1 MAFIAPDE
9 TLVAFHNYCYVFR
22 KRIAVFLLYMI
33 MLRGG
38 HRGVVSLVQSSP
50 FSPIRSSGRHLRP
63 NDRIGFSPE
72 NKKKTF
78 MRRFFLY
85 CLTVNEE

>member
-22 KRIAVFLLYMI
+22 KRIAVFLLYII

-50 FSPIRSSGRHLRP
+50 FSPIRSL
-63 NDRIGFSPE
+63 E
-72 NKKKTF
+72 NTKKHFDKN
-78 MRRFFLY
+78 FFVLF
-85 CLTVNEE
+85 NRK

>member
-22 KRIAVFLLYMI
+22 KRIAVFLLYII

-38 HRGVVSLVQSSP
+38 HRGVVSLVQSYP

-72 NKKKTF
+72 NKKKTL
-78 MRRFFLY
+78 MRRFF
-85 CLTVNEE
+85 CIV

>member
-22 KRIAVFLLYMI
+22 KRIAVFLLYII
-33 MLRGG
+33 MLCGG
-38 HRGVVSLVQSSP
+38 HRGVVFLVQSSP

-72 NKKKTF
+72 NKKKTL
-78 MRRFFLY
+78 MRRFFFVLF
-85 CLTVNEE
+85 NRK

>member
-22 KRIAVFLLYMI
+22 KRIAVFFTIYNIIVLH
-33 MLRGG
+33 GG

-50 FSPIRSSGRHLRP
+50 YWIFARKQEKTLIR
-63 NDRIGFSPE
+63 RI
-72 NKKKTF
+72 
-78 MRRFFLY
+78 FLY
-85 CLTVNEE
+85 CLIVNEE

>member
-22 KRIAVFLLYMI
+22 KRIAVFLLYII

-38 HRGVVSLVQSSP
+38 HRGVVSLVQSYP
-50 FSPIRSSGRHLRP
+50 YWIFA
-63 NDRIGFSPE
+63 
-72 NKKKTF
+72 
-78 MRRFFLY
+78 
-85 CLTVNEE
+85 

>member
-22 KRIAVFLLYMI
+22 KRIAVFLLYII

-50 FSPIRSSGRHLRP
+50 FSPIRSL
-63 NDRIGFSPE
+63 E
-72 NKKKTF
+72 NKKKNF
-78 MRRFFLY
+78 DEKNFFVLF
-85 CLTVNEE
+85 NRK

>member
-9 TLVAFHNYCYVFR
+9 ALGAFYNYCYVFR
-22 KRIAVFLLYMI
+22 KRIAVFLLYII

-38 HRGVVSLVQSSP
+38 HRGVVSLVQSYP

-72 NKKKTF
+72 NKKKNF
-78 MRRFFLY
+78 DEKNFLC

>member
-9 TLVAFHNYCYVFR
+9 TLGAFHNYCYVFR

-38 HRGVVSLVQSSP
+38 HRGVVFLVQSYP
-50 FSPIRSSGRHLRP
+50 YWILA
-63 NDRIGFSPE
+63 
-72 NKKKTF
+72 
-78 MRRFFLY
+78 
-85 CLTVNEE
+85 

>member
-22 KRIAVFLLYMI
+22 KRIAVFLLYII

-38 HRGVVSLVQSSP
+38 HRGVVSLVQSFP
-50 FSPIRSSGRHLRP
+50 FSPIRSL
-63 NDRIGFSPE
+63 E
-72 NKKKTF
+72 NTKKHFDKN
-78 MRRFFLY
+78 FFVLF
-85 CLTVNEE
+85 NRK